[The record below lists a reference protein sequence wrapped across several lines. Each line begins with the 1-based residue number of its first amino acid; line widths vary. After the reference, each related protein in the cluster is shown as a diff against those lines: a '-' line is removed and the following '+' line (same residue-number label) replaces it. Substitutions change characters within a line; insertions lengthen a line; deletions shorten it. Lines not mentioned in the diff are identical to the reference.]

1 MSWITSFRLFFIDIV
16 SFYLMQ
22 MFLFVR
28 NDTDTFMVATCWIS
42 HCHFAGIFRA
52 YISWKN
58 KLIVVFINRDIVGFI
73 ESSCDQEK
81 PRSVAVAIQENV
93 AREVVK
99 RIE

>member
-1 MSWITSFRLFFIDIV
+1 MRESLE
-16 SFYLMQ
+16 L
-22 MFLFVR
+22 
-28 NDTDTFMVATCWIS
+28 
-42 HCHFAGIFRA
+42 IFR
-52 YISWKN
+52 KKK